1 MKKRIIIP
9 GVFFGIFLI
18 LVFISPKEF
27 IIEKSIIINKPISE
41 VFDNIKYLKSHEEW
55 NAWSKKD
62 PSMKKVFT
70 GIDGE
75 KGFRSSWESDNEE
88 LGTAEQEII
97 GITEQK
103 RFDTVIHF
111 KKPFEANFDSYL
123 LTNSINENETNVVL
137 GMHDSMTFPMTVISF
152 IVNDCLGNR
161 KKIEL
166 NMEESLQNLKKVLEK

>member
-1 MKKRIIIP
+1 
-9 GVFFGIFLI
+9 
-18 LVFISPKEF
+18 
-27 IIEKSIIINKPISE
+27 
-41 VFDNIKYLKSHEEW
+41 
-55 NAWSKKD
+55 
-62 PSMKKVFT
+62 MKKVFT

-75 KGFRSSWESDNEE
+75 KGFRSFWESNHEE
-88 LGTAEQEII
+88 VGTAEQEIT
-97 GITEQK
+97 GIIEQK

-111 KKPFEANFDSYL
+111 KKPFEGNFDSYI

-137 GMHDSMTFPMTVISF
+137 GMHDSMVFPMTVISF